1 MLLFEQCKA
10 VCSISISIRI
20 TLVNSVNSVL
30 AVNSAVLPASL
41 MVFLRY
47 ILYMYLLFLEVL
59 QKK

>member
-41 MVFLRY
+41 MAFLHSR
-47 ILYMYLLFLEVL
+47 VL
-59 QKK
+59 HLKR

>member
-41 MVFLRY
+41 MVFL
-47 ILYMYLLFLEVL
+47 ISPALGIVIFLNIGL
-59 QKK
+59 W